1 MSNHF
6 KLCGLLVYPIILDLK
21 YKLNFLKGN
30 FITCRL
36 FSGSGGLSA
45 AIFGGGHFSVWMYY
59 ICIFYMDVLWL
70 TLNMNE
76 AFPQYALLQAFF
88 LISHTFINNAV
99 LKLEKMKQML
109 SNTLRL
115 NF

>member
-1 MSNHF
+1 
-6 KLCGLLVYPIILDLK
+6 
-21 YKLNFLKGN
+21 
-30 FITCRL
+30 
-36 FSGSGGLSA
+36 
-45 AIFGGGHFSVWMYY
+45 
-59 ICIFYMDVLWL
+59 MDVLWL